1 MQECVADAEGVQVE
15 ILEVFV
21 FSGHWPGWSKKKKN
35 PCKVETFVISKVILT
50 P

>member
-1 MQECVADAEGVQVE
+1 MEESIADAEGLQRE
-15 ILEVFV
+15 ILEVFA
-21 FSGHWPGWSKKKKN
+21 FSGHWLGWSKKKKN